1 MGFHLDGFGGLLAL
15 HRTFDEIAVRAALP
29 TGQLRYVLFPSDP
42 VHHTAEILHALQT
55 LFPAKRGS
63 HLVGLLVKIG
73 WASPT
78 LIQFE
83 LGVLYAVGRPAAG

>member
-15 HRTFDEIAVRAALP
+15 HRTFDEVAVRAALP

-55 LFPAKRGS
+55 MFPAKRGS
-63 HLVGLLVKIG
+63 HLV
-73 WASPT
+73 
-78 LIQFE
+78 
-83 LGVLYAVGRPAAG
+83 RAAGQDRLGLADADPVRARRALRSGAASTG